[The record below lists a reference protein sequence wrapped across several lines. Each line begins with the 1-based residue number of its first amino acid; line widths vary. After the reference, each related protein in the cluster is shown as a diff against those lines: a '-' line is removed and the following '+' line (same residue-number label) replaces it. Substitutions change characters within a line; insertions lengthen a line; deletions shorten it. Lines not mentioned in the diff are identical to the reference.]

1 MKVLLGHF
9 GPFDPAGKTFLGLH
23 IASNVSK
30 WSNLLLKMG
39 ENFCRWL
46 LYYDGFIFKKVN
58 QEEVRQEITNLDGS
72 KATTYGDRP
81 ANILKSSINIHLDF
95 LTDTIKK
102 SFRESEFPNLLK
114 YAEPFP
120 VNKKKDHIYRE
131 NCRPVSVLSQ
141 KSKRFEK

>member
-1 MKVLLGHF
+1 MKVLSGHF

-58 QEEVRQEITNLDGS
+58 QEEVRQEITNLM
-72 KATTYGDRP
+72 A
-81 ANILKSSINIHLDF
+81 LKPQRME
-95 LTDTIKK
+95 TDQQIYW
-102 SFRESEFPNLLK
+102 NL
-114 YAEPFP
+114 
-120 VNKKKDHIYRE
+120 V
-131 NCRPVSVLSQ
+131 
-141 KSKRFEK
+141 